1 MLQAEKERHL
11 QLHTFTQSEVFLN
24 NKFPLKKI
32 LSKGNKAK
40 ELTRLSAPKAR
51 FLKAT
56 FTNFTKNA
64 HKVNEM
70 A

>member
-24 NKFPLKKI
+24 NTFSLKKI

-40 ELTRLSAPKAR
+40 ELTHLSAPKVR
-51 FLKAT
+51 VLKT
-56 FTNFTKNA
+56 IFTGLPQWRSD
-64 HKVNEM
+64 
-70 A
+70 